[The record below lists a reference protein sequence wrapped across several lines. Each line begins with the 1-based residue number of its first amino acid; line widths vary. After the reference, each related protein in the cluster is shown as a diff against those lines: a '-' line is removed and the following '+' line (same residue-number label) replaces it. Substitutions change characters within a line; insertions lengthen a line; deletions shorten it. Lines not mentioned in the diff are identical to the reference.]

1 MLLRFFSF
9 HGDFNFLHKLH
20 SHFRLQV
27 WFGSYSSCAVADRV
41 LIKSESHS
49 GSVNMHSCAFFF
61 LPGFLPAVLQ
71 ARERESSAGVK
82 SLFCLAHTLI
92 PPDNPPHHSTA
103 DIIHIS
109 RLQIQCMYEWTR
121 VNAREW
127 KRGERDLIE
136 LWLHL
141 HESFHTLLSP
151 ADFQGIFFAA
161 KRKALVC
168 SRTTHFPHCCNQPIS
183 GGEVTHQHRL
193 MDNY

>member
-71 ARERESSAGVK
+71 ARERESSAGIK
-82 SLFCLAHTLI
+82 SLVSLAHTLI
-92 PPDNPPHHSTA
+92 PPDNPPITPPLTSFTSL
-103 DIIHIS
+103 DCRYS
-109 RLQIQCMYEWTR
+109 VCM
-121 VNAREW
+121 NGRELTLESEREE
-127 KRGERDLIE
+127 RGI
-136 LWLHL
+136 
-141 HESFHTLLSP
+141 
-151 ADFQGIFFAA
+151 
-161 KRKALVC
+161 
-168 SRTTHFPHCCNQPIS
+168 
-183 GGEVTHQHRL
+183 
-193 MDNY
+193 